1 MHLVPFVGV
10 VISVCLCFT
19 LKNFLEH
26 IYILGFGGWGCW
38 GGGGVWGVGVVVSL
52 HGSLIRSSNS
62 LVLIGAY
69 YAWEVENR

>member
-1 MHLVPFVGV
+1 MFVYVLHLKFFWNIYIFWVLGGGGAGGVGV
-10 VISVCLCFT
+10 C
-19 LKNFLEH
+19 
-26 IYILGFGGWGCW
+26 
-38 GGGGVWGVGVVVSL
+38 GGVWGVGVVVSL